1 MAPVT
6 TYLLFLKSAACRVVQ
21 AKAVGDVGISSITLA
36 ELRFGVSKSAQR
48 QQNQAALDQF
58 LLPLDIAAFDE
69 LAADSYGDVRAELES
84 NGTPIG
90 PLDTLIAGHGL
101 SLNVV
106 LVTHNVNSDELRA
119 CELTTGGRLHEGGA
133 LAVNHPTFS
142 RDVQ

>member
-6 TYLLFLKSAACRVVQ
+6 TYLLFLKSAACRIVQ

-36 ELRFGVSKSAQR
+36 ELRFGVSKSARR

-106 LVTHNVNSDELRA
+106 LVTHNMREFRRITGLRIDDWLKPA
-119 CELTTGGRLHEGGA
+119 
-133 LAVNHPTFS
+133 
-142 RDVQ
+142 

>member
-1 MAPVT
+1 MKWMLDTDTCIALIKRQPPN
-6 TYLLFLKSAACRVVQ
+6 LIKRLQ

-36 ELRFGVSKSAQR
+36 VLRFGASKSARR

-106 LVTHNVNSDELRA
+106 LVTHNMREFRRITGLRIDDWLKPA
-119 CELTTGGRLHEGGA
+119 
-133 LAVNHPTFS
+133 
-142 RDVQ
+142 

>member
-1 MAPVT
+1 MKWMLDTDTCIALIKRQPPN
-6 TYLLFLKSAACRVVQ
+6 LIKRLQ

-36 ELRFGVSKSAQR
+36 ELRFGASKSARR

-106 LVTHNVNSDELRA
+106 LVTHNMREFRRITGLRIDDWRKIA
-119 CELTTGGRLHEGGA
+119 
-133 LAVNHPTFS
+133 
-142 RDVQ
+142 

>member
-6 TYLLFLKSAACRVVQ
+6 TYLLFLKSAACRIVQ

-36 ELRFGVSKSAQR
+36 ELRFGVSKSARR

-106 LVTHNVNSDELRA
+106 LVTHNMREFRRITGLRIDDWRKIA
-119 CELTTGGRLHEGGA
+119 
-133 LAVNHPTFS
+133 
-142 RDVQ
+142 

>member
-1 MAPVT
+1 MLDTDTCIALIKRQPPN
-6 TYLLFLKSAACRVVQ
+6 LIKRLQ

-36 ELRFGVSKSAQR
+36 ELRFGASKSARR

-106 LVTHNVNSDELRA
+106 LVTHNMREFRRITGLRIDDWLKPA
-119 CELTTGGRLHEGGA
+119 
-133 LAVNHPTFS
+133 
-142 RDVQ
+142 

>member
-1 MAPVT
+1 MKWMLDTDTCIALIKRQPPN
-6 TYLLFLKSAACRVVQ
+6 LIKRLQ

-36 ELRFGVSKSAQR
+36 ELRFGASKSARR

-106 LVTHNVNSDELRA
+106 LVTHNMREFRRITGLRIDDWLKPA
-119 CELTTGGRLHEGGA
+119 
-133 LAVNHPTFS
+133 
-142 RDVQ
+142 

>member
-36 ELRFGVSKSAQR
+36 ELRFGASKSARR

-106 LVTHNVNSDELRA
+106 LVTHNMREFRRITGLRIDDWLKPA
-119 CELTTGGRLHEGGA
+119 
-133 LAVNHPTFS
+133 
-142 RDVQ
+142 

>member
-106 LVTHNVNSDELRA
+106 LVTHNMREFRRITGLRIDDWLKPA
-119 CELTTGGRLHEGGA
+119 
-133 LAVNHPTFS
+133 
-142 RDVQ
+142 

>member
-1 MAPVT
+1 MKWMLDSDTCIALIKRQPPN
-6 TYLLFLKSAACRVVQ
+6 LIKRLQ

-36 ELRFGVSKSAQR
+36 ELRFGVSKSARR
-48 QQNQAALDQF
+48 QQNEAALDQF

-90 PLDTLIAGHGL
+90 PLDTLIAGHAL

-106 LVTHNVNSDELRA
+106 LVTHNMREFRRITGLRIDDWLKIA
-119 CELTTGGRLHEGGA
+119 
-133 LAVNHPTFS
+133 
-142 RDVQ
+142 